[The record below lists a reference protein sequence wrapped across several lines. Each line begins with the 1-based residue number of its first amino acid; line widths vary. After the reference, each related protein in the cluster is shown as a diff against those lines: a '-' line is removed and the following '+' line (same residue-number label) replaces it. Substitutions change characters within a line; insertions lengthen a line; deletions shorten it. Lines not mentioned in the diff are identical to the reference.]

1 MRFEGSLDNFIRM
14 RELTEKLYFA
24 LDNETQVEKAKI
36 LTDIDEVELFH
47 STDFCPHLDRNSTHK
62 CNCLTCGFEQDGS
75 DIHCNHKEDHLN
87 PCTNCALGYS
97 IFQRLEVKLGANAAV
112 DPEEQG
118 ADVNEDPMD
127 ESDGEGSADD
137 D

>member
-1 MRFEGSLDNFIRM
+1 
-14 RELTEKLYFA
+14 
-24 LDNETQVEKAKI
+24 
-36 LTDIDEVELFH
+36 
-47 STDFCPHLDRNSTHK
+47 
-62 CNCLTCGFEQDGS
+62 
-75 DIHCNHKEDHLN
+75 
-87 PCTNCALGYS
+87 
-97 IFQRLEVKLGANAAV
+97 VKLGANAAV